1 MMVKI
6 TYVWCGSCGR
16 KGAYSVPGRG
26 VTRCRFC
33 RALNPPL
40 LGHPEEK
47 EFHKALERGE
57 LELVYQPEVVLPEG
71 DLVGVEALLRW
82 NRPER
87 GVLPPAVFLR
97 RAEETGLIVP
107 IGTWVLHEACRQAAR
122 WRHEQSEEPALA
134 VSINLSGRQFDSGLL
149 ETVASCLSAT
159 GLPSS
164 LLRLEVTESIF
175 LGDVGSAARQ
185 LESLRELG
193 VKVTLDSFGGPDSSL
208 NALREFPVDFV
219 KLDRSLLGDIEGN
232 PRYLTILAGAV
243 NLLNSL
249 DLTVVAKG
257 VEREAQ
263 LGQLHRLGCA
273 MAQGNHFGPP
283 LPPGLLAERLRFDG

>member
-1 MMVKI
+1 M
-6 TYVWCGSCGR
+6 
-16 KGAYSVPGRG
+16 
-26 VTRCRFC
+26 
-33 RALNPPL
+33 
-40 LGHPEEK
+40 
-47 EFHKALERGE
+47 
-57 LELVYQPEVVLPEG
+57 
-71 DLVGVEALLRW
+71 
-82 NRPER
+82 
-87 GVLPPAVFLR
+87 
-97 RAEETGLIVP
+97 
-107 IGTWVLHEACRQAAR
+107 
-122 WRHEQSEEPALA
+122 A
-134 VSINLSGRQFDSGLL
+134 VSVNLSGRQFDSGLL